1 MNPELNADRHSAD
14 ADQIPSNAS
23 SHEYSFDHV
32 DTSRV
37 NVTEMG
43 YRFPGEFEAHEATWL
58 SWPHNPN
65 TWPGMLDRIIPIY
78 AEFAAGLTHE
88 ERVHINVNT
97 S

>member
-1 MNPELNADRHSAD
+1 MNPELNEDRHSAG
-14 ADQIPSNAS
+14 ADQIPTKAS
-23 SHEYSFDHV
+23 SNVYSLNHV

-58 SWPHNPN
+58 SWTQHPN

-78 AEFAAGLTHE
+78 A
-88 ERVHINVNT
+88 
-97 S
+97 